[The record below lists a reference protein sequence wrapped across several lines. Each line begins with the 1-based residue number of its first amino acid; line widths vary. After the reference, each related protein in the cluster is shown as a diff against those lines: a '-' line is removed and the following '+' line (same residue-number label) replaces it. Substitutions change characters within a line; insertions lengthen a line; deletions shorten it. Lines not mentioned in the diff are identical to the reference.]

1 LFLRCDVA
9 IVAVVFSL
17 EEVLPAAVERDRH
30 SIAADNYSKEGEAAF
45 TEVEAVD
52 LFEDDGE
59 GFEPE
64 IEDAVDEGDID
75 VEDQHDG
82 LAEAELEGA
91 EEGFV
96 DESLSRTLVMG

>member
-1 LFLRCDVA
+1 LFLGRNIA

-17 EEVLPAAVERDRH
+17 EKVLPAAVERDCH
-30 SIAADNYSKEGEAAF
+30 SVAADDYPEEGEAAF
-45 TEVEAVD
+45 AEVEAVD
-52 LFEDDGE
+52 LFQHDGE

-64 IEDAVDEGDID
+64 VEDAVDEGDVD
-75 VEDQHDG
+75 VEDEHNG

-96 DESLSRTLVMG
+96 DESLSNVSYG